1 MRAVLD
7 LPQLY
12 TKPKAESLLLTLA
25 DLSSQPASWEAT
37 PRSGTPTTPL
47 SGSSTPY
54 RRKRKIRSDGIPSY
68 LTKIISSRLAWIEDD
83 GQKECIWETAA
94 QRLSERSGRTAM
106 GAISRSFVI
115 PLQPSL
121 PPSQDHSTGI
131 TVTNE
136 TNATG
141 LDEYLDITLHE
152 PTLTG
157 DTLGLKTWAS
167 SFLLAKRLA
176 VLQHSLPRLPPETTV
191 LELGSGTGLVGMAAA
206 GIFAT
211 HVIMTDLPEI
221 VPNLDGNAKLN
232 ASMLAV
238 HGGRCSAAVLDWSK
252 PDAFFLEEV
261 DKGEAHTFPL
271 ILAADP
277 IYSPEH
283 PRLLAQAVGH
293 HLTKTDNA
301 RVVVEMPLRDAYVA
315 EREDFRHAMHTIG
328 LVLLDQGEETGYDD
342 WSSNSEDDPLEV
354 RCWWSI
360 WGRLSHTA
368 L

>member
-1 MRAVLD
+1 MLD

-12 TKPKAESLLLTLA
+12 TKPNAESLLLTLA

-37 PRSGTPTTPL
+37 PRSSGTPTGPL

-83 GQKECIWETAA
+83 EQKECIWETAA

-115 PLQPSL
+115 PLSV
-121 PPSQDHSTGI
+121 PPSQEDSTGVA
-131 TVTNE
+131 TTHG
-136 TNATG
+136 TG
-141 LDEYLDITLHE
+141 LDLPEECFEVTLHE
-152 PTLTG
+152 PALTG

-176 VLQHSLPRLPPETTV
+176 VLLHTLPQCPPDTFI

-206 GIFAT
+206 AVFGK
-211 HVIMTDLPEI
+211 HVIVTDLPEI
-221 VPNLDGNAKLN
+221 LPNLDHNARAN
-232 ASMLAV
+232 AHTLAAY
-238 HGGRCSAAVLDWSK
+238 GGKCSATVLDWTQ
-252 PDAFFLEEV
+252 PDVFCLDETH
-261 DKGEAHTFPL
+261 DGDAHTFPL

-283 PRLLAQAVGH
+283 PRLLAGAVDH
-293 HLTKTDNA
+293 HLMKTSDA
-301 RVVVEMPLRDAYVA
+301 RVVVEMPLRDAYAV
-315 EREDFRHAMHTIG
+315 ERREFRESMSASG
-328 LVLLDQGEETGYDD
+328 LVLLDEGEETGYDD
-342 WSSNSEDDPLEV
+342 WSSNSEDDLLEV

-360 WGRLSHTA
+360 WGRC
-368 L
+368 